1 MATMPVPPVPQI
13 VPRPGPSFGAQDLRA
28 RPPGSHRIAGGSG
41 ALEPARE
48 RRLRAS
54 LGDGAR
60 LLDARR
66 PGALIADT
74 DGTSLDGAP
83 IATEAE
89 LAAVIRAGRL
99 AALEGAFAIAWTDDA
114 GALHLAR
121 DPIGHRS
128 LYYALHEGRLV
139 FASRLRALVDAFE
152 LPRRLD
158 LRSVAAFLSYAY
170 VPGRATMIEGVCELL
185 PGELATFA
193 GGRLAR
199 APFWELPAD
208 PPPISDEAE
217 LRAALRAELERVIGG
232 ALPADA
238 PVCASL
244 SGGIDSSLV
253 VAIARR
259 LHAPPVRTFSIAF
272 GGEHRNELPFS
283 SLVAAH
289 TGTEHRIIELA
300 PGAIAAHLDDTI
312 ARMDKPNGDPLTVP
326 NALLFREMSAH
337 GAVALNGEGGDPCF
351 GGPKNIPMLLAELYG
366 DGDGSDPA
374 YARERSYLRAH
385 AKCYD
390 DLAAMLTPD
399 AHAAACTPPL
409 EHDLAPWFRDPARP
423 SFVGTLMAINV
434 RFKGG
439 HHILPKVDALS
450 APFGVLP
457 RSPLFSRPIV
467 ELAFRI
473 PPTLKLAGTV
483 EKYLLKEAVRD
494 LLPAEIVDRPKSG
507 MLVPVEGWFQ
517 GPLAAEARARVLDGL
532 AALPLFRRPMLEQ
545 LLAGKR
551 LGLRPRRGVKLWLLI
566 TLEAHLR
573 LLGVRA

>member
-1 MATMPVPPVPQI
+1 MAQTLTPP
-13 VPRPGPSFGAQDLRA
+13 PGPSFADASTAA
-28 RPPGSHRIAGGSG
+28 RPAGSHRIAGASR
-41 ALEPARE
+41 ALEPEHE

-54 LGDGAR
+54 LGDRAR
-60 LLDARR
+60 LVDARR
-66 PGALIADT
+66 PGALIADF
-74 DGTSLDGAP
+74 DACSLDGAP
-83 IATEAE
+83 IATEAD
-89 LAAVIRAGRL
+89 LAAVVAARRL
-99 AALEGAFAIAWTDDA
+99 ARLEGAFAIAWTDDA
-114 GALHLAR
+114 GVLHLAR
-121 DPIGHRS
+121 DPIGHRTV
-128 LYYALHEGRLV
+128 YYAVHDGQLV
-139 FASRLRALVDAFE
+139 FASRLRALVDAFA

-170 VPGRATMIEGVCELL
+170 VPGRATMLDGVFELL
-185 PGELATFA
+185 PGETVTFA

-208 PPPISDEAE
+208 PPPISDPAP
-217 LRAALRAELERVIGG
+217 LRRALRAELERAIGA
-232 ALPADA
+232 ALPAGG

-259 LHAPPVRTFSIAF
+259 LHPHPVRTFSICF
-272 GGEHRNELPFS
+272 GDGFRNELPFS
-283 SLVAAH
+283 SAVAEH
-289 TGTEHRIIELA
+289 TGTEHHVIELR
-300 PGAIAAHLDDTI
+300 PEAIVAHFDDTI

-326 NALLFREMSAH
+326 NALLFREMSRH
-337 GAVALNGEGGDPCF
+337 GAVVLNGEGGDPCF

-366 DGDGSDPA
+366 DGTDGDPE

-385 AKCYD
+385 SKCFD

-399 AHAAACTPPL
+399 AYAAACTPPL
-409 EHDLAPWFRDPARP
+409 EHDLAPWFRDPGRP
-423 SFVGTLMAINV
+423 SFVGMLMAINV

-450 APFGVLP
+450 EPFGVLP
-457 RSPLFSRPIV
+457 RSPLFSKSIV
-467 ELAFRI
+467 ELSFRI
-473 PPTLKLAGTV
+473 PATLKLAGAV

-494 LLPAEIVDRPKSG
+494 LLPDSIVDREKSG

-517 GPLAAEARARVLDGL
+517 GALAAPARERMLDGL
-532 AALPLFRRPMLEQ
+532 AKVPIFQPAMLEQ
-545 LLAGKR
+545 LLSGKH
-551 LGLRPRRGVKLWLLI
+551 LGLRPRRGVKIWLLL